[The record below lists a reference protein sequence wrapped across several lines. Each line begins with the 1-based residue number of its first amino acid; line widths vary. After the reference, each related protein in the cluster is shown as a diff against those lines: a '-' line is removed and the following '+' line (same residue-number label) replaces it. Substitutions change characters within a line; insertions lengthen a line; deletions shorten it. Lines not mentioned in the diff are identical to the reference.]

1 MIYGYCRCSMEKK
14 QTCSNQHFAIQE
26 YANHN
31 ALRIDRWVEEN
42 ISSRKPLNKRALGTL
57 MDKTVAGDTL
67 IITEISRL
75 GRNLYELAGILQN
88 AVNKGVTII
97 SIKENYQFKDDL
109 YSKIMAYTFGLAA
122 EIERDHISTRIKI
135 SLNKLKE
142 QHIKLGRPV
151 GAQAKALKLSKNQKK
166 IKKLFD
172 RGLSQAQITRQMNVH
187 PTTLCRYLKRIGV
200 ENL

>member
-1 MIYGYCRCSMEKK
+1 
-14 QTCSNQHFAIQE
+14 
-26 YANHN
+26 
-31 ALRIDRWVEEN
+31 
-42 ISSRKPLNKRALGTL
+42 
-57 MDKTVAGDTL
+57 
-67 IITEISRL
+67 
-75 GRNLYELAGILQN
+75 
-88 AVNKGVTII
+88 
-97 SIKENYQFKDDL
+97 
-109 YSKIMAYTFGLAA
+109 MAYTFGLAA

-172 RGLSQAQITRQMNVH
+172 KGLSQAQIARQMNVH
-187 PTTLCRYLKRIGV
+187 PTTLCRYLKRVGV